1 MSTYNFTIKQGE
13 TFQTEITYKD
23 SAGSLVDLTNYE
35 ACMQIKPNFT
45 SSAILQLSHS
55 KDEAYPTAGDLTG
68 SAFISVSGSQPFQTD
83 AVSGSIGLYIGY
95 SASAQLTAGDY
106 VYDLEIFTAGNTIV
120 NRLLSGKI
128 KLSKEDFNKS
138 VKAVQSDVKKT
149 GIMSKPEKEVE

>member
-45 SSAILQLSHS
+45 SSDILQLSHS

-68 SAFISVSGSQPFQTD
+68 SAFISVSGSQPFETN

-106 VYDLEIFTAGNTIV
+106 VYDLELTNTSTYERV
-120 NRLLSGKI
+120 RLLQGK
-128 KLSKEDFNKS
+128 
-138 VKAVQSDVKKT
+138 VKVDN
-149 GIMSKPEKEVE
+149 EVTLIEPQ

>member
-45 SSAILQLSHS
+45 SSAILQLSH
-55 KDEAYPTAGDLTG
+55 PTAGDLTG
-68 SAFISVSGSQPFQTD
+68 SAFISVSGSQPFETD

-106 VYDLEIFTAGNTIV
+106 VYDLEITNTTTYERV
-120 NRLLSGKI
+120 RLLQGK
-128 KLSKEDFNKS
+128 
-138 VKAVQSDVKKT
+138 VKIDN
-149 GIMSKPEKEVE
+149 EVTLIEPQ

>member
-68 SAFISVSGSQPFQTD
+68 SAFISVSGSQPFETD

-106 VYDLEIFTAGNTIV
+106 VYDLEILQTSSSTITRV
-120 NRLLSGKI
+120 IEGIITVRP
-128 KLSKEDFNKS
+128 S
-138 VKAVQSDVKKT
+138 VT
-149 GIMSKPEKEVE
+149 T

>member
-23 SAGSLVDLTNYE
+23 STGSLVDLTNYE

-68 SAFISVSGSQPFQTD
+68 SAFISVSGSQPFDTD

-106 VYDLEIFTAGNTIV
+106 VYDLEITNTSTYERV
-120 NRLLSGKI
+120 RLLQGK
-128 KLSKEDFNKS
+128 
-138 VKAVQSDVKKT
+138 VKIDN
-149 GIMSKPEKEVE
+149 EVTLIEPQ